1 LNKNMFPLYDE
12 SYHSQKKPIINIFL
26 ILINVFLFLY
36 FFLNGNLENAILN
49 YGAIPNQI
57 IVGQKFQTLI
67 SSMFLHA
74 GFSHLIGN
82 MWFLWIFGDNVEN
95 KIGKLKYLIFYLL
108 AGILAAYIHCI
119 TSPFDL
125 KDIPVVG
132 ASGAISG
139 ILGAYLILFPK
150 NRIRTFFW
158 FYIRP
163 IFFYV
168 PAFFFIGIWILYQI
182 LYLSTIT
189 YSAVAYTAHIA
200 GFLSGM
206 ILVRPIKELKIFG

>member
-1 LNKNMFPLYDE
+1 MFPLYDE

-168 PAFFFIGIWILYQI
+168 PAFFFIGIWFLYQI
-182 LYLSTIT
+182 LYLSTIA

-206 ILVRPIKELKIFG
+206 ILVRPFKELKIFG